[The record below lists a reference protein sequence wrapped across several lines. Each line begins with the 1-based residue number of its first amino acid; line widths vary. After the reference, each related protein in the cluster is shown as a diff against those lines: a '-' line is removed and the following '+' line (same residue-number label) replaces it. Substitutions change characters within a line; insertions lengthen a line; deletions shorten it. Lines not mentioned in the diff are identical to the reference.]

1 MPRYVAFLRAI
12 NLGATRKF
20 PKDAIRACVEETGAT
35 EVATHINTGNVLL
48 TSGRRSAGAVEK
60 DLEQAFAADRD
71 FEVPTIAYGWAD
83 FAALAAETDEWA
95 PGEGVRHYV
104 TLLKQPPA
112 DRDAL
117 STLDFSGESARLSE
131 AVDARAVH
139 VFIEGDYHTAKLSNA
154 TLERRLGIATTRDA
168 KVIRAL
174 GTKWAP

>member
-1 MPRYVAFLRAI
+1 M
-12 NLGATRKF
+12 
-20 PKDAIRACVEETGAT
+20 
-35 EVATHINTGNVLL
+35 
-48 TSGRRSAGAVEK
+48 
-60 DLEQAFAADRD
+60 
-71 FEVPTIAYGWAD
+71 
-83 FAALAAETDEWA
+83 
-95 PGEGVRHYV
+95 